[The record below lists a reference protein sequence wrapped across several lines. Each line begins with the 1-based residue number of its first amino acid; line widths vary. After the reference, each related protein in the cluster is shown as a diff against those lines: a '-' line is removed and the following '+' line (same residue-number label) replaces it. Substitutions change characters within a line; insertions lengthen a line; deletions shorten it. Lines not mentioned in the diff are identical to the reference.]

1 MNCIIVDDEPLAL
14 DLLEDFISKIPFLNL
29 VANCKNGF
37 EAANAIRNKPVDL
50 IFLDIQM
57 PDISGIQLFQ
67 SLTIKP
73 QVIFTTAYHDYAV
86 EGFNLDATDYLLK
99 PFSFERF
106 LKSVNKAYDLFQ
118 LKSKNGNSGKKEF
131 DPNDK
136 NYIFL
141 KEGTT
146 TVKVILS
153 EILYLESLKDYIKIY
168 TPHKTF
174 ITLMPLKKM
183 AEKLPH
189 DRFIRVHRS
198 YIIAFSKIDSIQ
210 RNRIVIG
217 ENWIPIGDQ
226 YKESFFNSIDK
237 GV

>member
-14 DLLEDFISKIPFLNL
+14 DLLEDFIGRIPFLNL
-29 VANCKNGF
+29 LAICKNGF
-37 EAANAIRNKPVDL
+37 EAATAIRNNKVDL

-57 PDISGIQLFQ
+57 PDITGIQLFQ
-67 SLTIKP
+67 SLTLKP
-73 QVIFTTAYHDYAV
+73 QVIFTTAYHEYAI

-118 LKSKNGNSGKKEF
+118 LKTKNGIA
-131 DPNDK
+131 DPSAQEK
-136 NYIFL
+136 SYIFL
-141 KEGTT
+141 KEGTS

-153 EILYLESLKDYIKIY
+153 DILYLESLKDYIKIH
-168 TPHKTF
+168 TPQKTF
-174 ITLMPLKKM
+174 ITLMPLKTM

-189 DRFIRVHRS
+189 DKFMRVHRS

-217 ENWIPIGDQ
+217 ENWIPIGEQ
-226 YKESFFNSIDK
+226 YKEAFFKSIEK
-237 GV
+237 GI